1 MKKMTNK
8 NALALQDAIMKQA
21 RAIVLNKRADYSGP
35 SDPFR
40 NFRKSELFGVESWR
54 GVLIRM
60 TDKMSRIESIMEAGG
75 VIHVTDEKL
84 FDVFCDL
91 VNYSCILAGLCE
103 EELDDSD

>member
-1 MKKMTNK
+1 MKKMTNER
-8 NALALQDAIMKQA
+8 ALALQSDIIEGALAILMK
-21 RAIVLNKRADYSGP
+21 KRADYSGP
-35 SDPFR
+35 DDPFR
-40 NFRKSELFGVESWR
+40 NFRKSELFGVEPWR

-91 VNYSCILAGLCE
+91 VNYTCILAGLCE
-103 EELDDSD
+103 EELEC